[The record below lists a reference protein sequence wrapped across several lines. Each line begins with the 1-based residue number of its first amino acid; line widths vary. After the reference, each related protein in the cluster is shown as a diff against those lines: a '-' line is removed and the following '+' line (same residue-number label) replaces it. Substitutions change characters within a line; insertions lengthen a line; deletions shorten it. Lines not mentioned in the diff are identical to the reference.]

1 MKRFAGIR
9 RLKERRL
16 KFFRMA
22 NWRNGGIR
30 SKFGANAA
38 DLRDVFL
45 DRSQRR
51 SYSRYRVSCPLKWQL
66 KPIRSVVFS
75 QQEVLMKKLLVA
87 LVIAIAA
94 TFVGVANAQ
103 KLSVDVNAKDP
114 RLFALEDLRPGMKGV
129 ARTVF
134 SGAEP
139 QEFGVEILGVLP
151 GFPGPRQS
159 AIIAK
164 LTGSNVEKTGVF
176 AGMSGSP
183 VYIDGRLVGAI
194 AFSFPFSKE
203 PIAGITPIKQMI
215 DLFEKGNVN
224 ETQRPR
230 EPRAIS
236 FAQLA
241 STDWKPTLPKPA
253 FTGAPLIASVSQG
266 SPLISL
272 MGQQMAPIATPIVFS
287 GISQEAL
294 SLFAPQLMANGLLP
308 VSGVGGSAAIT
319 TLGEAN
325 EKTLAPGTSV
335 SVQLVRGDY
344 SIAASGTVTFRDGDR
359 IYAFGHPFLSLGAS
373 DMPMTETT
381 VVTVIPN
388 VNNSFKLS
396 VPGQMMGAISQDR
409 ASGVFGHLGRAPK
422 MIPVKIN
429 LHTSRDRTETYS
441 YEIANDAFL
450 TPLLLNISVFNTI
463 TSSERAL
470 GESTISI
477 KGQIKVKGQE
487 NVQLDQRFSSANSP
501 ILAAGSVAAP
511 IASLLSSGFD
521 DVQIDGVNLDISSTD
536 TKHTATLERIALDRT
551 EVRRGEKIEI
561 QAYVRTE
568 AGKPFVQRIP
578 VQIPEDATPGQ
589 LLIFVGDGG
598 ALQEGS
604 AAKAFVPQ
612 DLGQLVKAINKVKK
626 SDRLYVKLF
635 RITPGAI
642 IGTDELPNLPPSVVA
657 TLNSDR
663 TSGGYTPTVL
673 SPVYEMELPP
683 AEFVISGQQL
693 IGIDVV
699 R

>member
-1 MKRFAGIR
+1 MKRLVPVLLIAFVI
-9 RLKERRL
+9 LVL
-16 KFFRMA
+16 
-22 NWRNGGIR
+22 GGPVTVLAQQPGVNI
-30 SKFGANAA
+30 GA
-38 DLRDVFL
+38 R
-45 DRSQRR
+45 
-51 SYSRYRVSCPLKWQL
+51 
-66 KPIRSVVFS
+66 
-75 QQEVLMKKLLVA
+75 
-87 LVIAIAA
+87 
-94 TFVGVANAQ
+94 
-103 KLSVDVNAKDP
+103 DP
-114 RLFALEDLRPGMKGV
+114 RLFPLEDLRPGMKGV

-134 SGAEP
+134 SGTET
-139 QEFGVEILGVLP
+139 QDFNVEILGVMP
-151 GFPGPRQS
+151 GFPAPRQS
-159 AIIAK
+159 TIIAK
-164 LTGSNVEKTGVF
+164 LSGSNIEKTSVF

-215 DLFEKGNVN
+215 DIFEKGSIN
-224 ETQRPR
+224 ENQKVK
-230 EPRAIS
+230 EPRPIS
-236 FAQLA
+236 FAQIA
-241 STDWKPTLPKPA
+241 SNEWKPDLPKQVVTA
-253 FTGAPLIASVSQG
+253 TQLIVPVSAG

-272 MGQQMAPIATPIVFS
+272 MGQQMTPIATPVVFS
-287 GISQEAL
+287 GITQETL
-294 SLFAPQLMANGLLP
+294 SMFAPQLIANGLLP
-308 VSGVGGSAAIT
+308 VSAAGGSAPITSLGQATET
-319 TLGEAN
+319 TL
-325 EKTLAPGTSV
+325 TPGKSL

-359 IYAFGHPFLSLGAS
+359 IYGFGHPFLSLGAA
-373 DMPMTETT
+373 DMPMTETS
-381 VVTVIPN
+381 VVTVVPN

-409 ASGVFGHLGRAPK
+409 AAGVFGKLGQAPK

-429 LHTSRDRTETYS
+429 LHTSRDRTESYS
-441 YEIANDAFL
+441 YEVANDSFL
-450 TPLLLNISVFNTI
+450 TPLLLNVTVFNTI
-463 TSSERAL
+463 TSSERVL

-477 KGQIKVKGQE
+477 KGDIKVKGQE
-487 NVQLDQRFSSANSP
+487 SIQLDRRFSASNSAMQ
-501 ILAAGSVAAP
+501 AAGSVAGP
-511 IASLLSSGFD
+511 IASLLGSGFD
-521 DVQIDGVNLDISSTD
+521 DVQIDGVTLSISSTD
-536 TKHTATLERIALDRT
+536 NKYTATLERIAVDRN

-561 QAYVRTE
+561 HAYVRTE
-568 AGKPFVQRIP
+568 AGKQFVQRIP

-589 LLIFVGDGG
+589 LLVFVGDGN

-604 AAKAFVPQ
+604 AAKSFVPQ

-635 RITPGAI
+635 RITPGAV

>member
-1 MKRFAGIR
+1 MKR
-9 RLKERRL
+9 L
-16 KFFRMA
+16 
-22 NWRNGGIR
+22 
-30 SKFGANAA
+30 AA
-38 DLRDVFL
+38 VLSVSLAILLLFSPAKAQK
-45 DRSQRR
+45 SQD
-51 SYSRYRVSCPLKWQL
+51 
-66 KPIRSVVFS
+66 
-75 QQEVLMKKLLVA
+75 
-87 LVIAIAA
+87 AA
-94 TFVGVANAQ
+94 T
-103 KLSVDVNAKDP
+103 KDP

-134 SGAEP
+134 AGKEP

-164 LTGSNVEKTGVF
+164 LSGANVEKTGVF

-194 AFSFPFSKE
+194 AFSFPFSRE

-215 DLFEKGNVN
+215 DIFEMGSINAPQK
-224 ETQRPR
+224 PK

-241 STDWKPTLPKPA
+241 ATEWKSILPKPA
-253 FTGAPLIASVSQG
+253 FTGGPLMAAVSEG
-266 SPLISL
+266 SPLVSL
-272 MGQQMAPIATPIVFS
+272 MGQQMIPIATPVVFA
-287 GISQEAL
+287 GISRESL
-294 SLFAPQLMANGLLP
+294 SMFAPQLMANGLLP

-319 TLGEAN
+319 ALGEATEN
-325 EKTLAPGTSV
+325 TLVPGTSL

-359 IYAFGHPFLSLGAS
+359 IYAFGHPFLSLGVA
-373 DMPMTETT
+373 DMPMTETS

-388 VNNSFKLS
+388 VANSFKLS

-409 ASGVFGHLGRAPK
+409 AAGVFGSLGRVPK

-441 YEIANDAFL
+441 YEIANDSFL
-450 TPLLLNISVFNTI
+450 TPLLLNITVFNTI

-470 GESTISI
+470 GDSTISI
-477 KGQIKVKGQE
+477 KGEVKVKGQE
-487 NVQLDQRFSSANSP
+487 DLRLDRRFSASNSA
-501 ILAAGSVAAP
+501 IQAAGSVAAP
-511 IASLLSSGFD
+511 IGSLLNSGFD
-521 DVQIDGVNLDISSTD
+521 DVQIDGVSLDISSSD
-536 TKHTATLERIALDRT
+536 TKYAGTLERIALDRT

-568 AGKPFVQRIP
+568 AGKQFVQRIP
-578 VQIPEDATPGQ
+578 VKIPEDATPGQ

-612 DLGQLVKAINKVKK
+612 DLGQLVRAINKVKK

-635 RITPGAI
+635 RITNGAV